1 MNQDNNQF
9 DDEVDLKELFSII
22 LNRKIFV
29 GAFTS
34 IAAIMSVVYSL
45 YLPDVYTS
53 DSLLA
58 PTSND
63 ESMASSLGGLSN
75 LANLA
80 GVSIPAGSI
89 SDSQLA
95 VKRIQSFEF
104 FSKYF
109 LPNIK
114 IEDLMAVKEWMPE
127 NNELIYK
134 EDIFNNAEKKWVRNV
149 SFPRKTIPSAQEA
162 FKEYQKILFINQ
174 EEDTGLVYISIDHKS
189 AYIAK
194 EWIDVIIFNIN
205 ESMRE
210 IDKLD
215 AENSIKFLSE
225 ASNKTS
231 IQSVKLVISKLM
243 ESQMQTL
250 MIANSNQDYVL
261 KKINSPIVPEEKSG
275 PFRALICIIGTI
287 LGFILSV
294 ITVLIQYFRTSSKN

>member
-189 AYIAK
+189 AYISK